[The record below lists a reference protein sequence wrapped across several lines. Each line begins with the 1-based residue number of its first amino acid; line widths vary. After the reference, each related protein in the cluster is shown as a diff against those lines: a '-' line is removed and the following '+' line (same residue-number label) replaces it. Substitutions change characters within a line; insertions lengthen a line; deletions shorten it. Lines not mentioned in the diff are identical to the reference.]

1 LGKVLQDEERK
12 PMITQD
18 MIANINKVAQS
29 KETHLYAFMTAIGFY
44 NRHEVLRATY
54 MHDGLMMDVKDKE
67 DGQEYVVEVRKKK

>member
-1 LGKVLQDEERK
+1 
-12 PMITQD
+12 

-54 MHDGLMMDVKDKE
+54 MHDGLMMNVKDKE
-67 DGQEYVVEVRKKK
+67 DGQEYTVEVRLKK

>member
-1 LGKVLQDEERK
+1 VLQDEERE

-18 MIANINKVAQS
+18 MITNINKVARS
-29 KETHLYAFMTAIGFY
+29 KETHFYAFMTAIGFY

-54 MHDGLMMDVKDKE
+54 MQDGLMMDVKDKE